1 MELNKAKAIAA
12 EYGINVKSRG
22 FLISKPDSNPKVAKN
37 MKFGILTAPLHL
49 APAKLSG
56 FNVCAGASN
65 GCIEACLHT
74 AGNPAYMAGKTRARI
89 AKTRLYFEQRA
100 AFLVLLAEDI
110 FHLGRTARR
119 KNLKPGIRLNAT
131 SDIPWERIEI
141 EPGESVIDY
150 CKRQGVMPYDYSKIR
165 KRAAGGAGY
174 HITFS
179 RTESND
185 ADCLEVLRAGGNVAV
200 VFDQLPDTWHGFKVI
215 DGDESDWRPAD
226 ERGVVVGL
234 KAKGKARNDYESG
247 FVVRT
252 KAPSASGAA

>member
-1 MELNKAKAIAA
+1 MDIKTAKAIAA
-12 EYGINVKSRG
+12 EYGINVKSRP
-22 FLISKPDSNPKVAKN
+22 FLLSKPDSNPKVSKN

-89 AKTRLYFEQRA
+89 AKTRLYFEQGE
-100 AFLVLLAEDI
+100 AFLVLLFEDI
-110 FHLGRTARR
+110 FWLGLQARR
-119 KNLKPGIRLNAT
+119 KGLIAGIRLNAT
-131 SDIPWERIEI
+131 SDIPWERVKHA
-141 EPGESVIDY
+141 GESVIDY

-234 KAKGKARNDYESG
+234 KAKGKARNDFSSG

-252 KAPSASGAA
+252 KAPGASGAV